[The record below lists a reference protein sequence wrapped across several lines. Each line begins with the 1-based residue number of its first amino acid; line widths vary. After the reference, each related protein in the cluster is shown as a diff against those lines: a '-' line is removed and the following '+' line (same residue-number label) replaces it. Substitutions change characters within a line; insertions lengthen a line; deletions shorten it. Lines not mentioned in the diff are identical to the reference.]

1 MKIETA
7 PPKWKTVCVSK
18 TGDTT
23 SAPSDIGRGGQLSVL
38 MLPKWGQ
45 VCVMVALCIGVV
57 GAAFEMYAIQ
67 AVLPF
72 IVPDL
77 HREDLY
83 LWPVIM
89 FQIGQVFSVIVSGRL
104 IDRFGAFKPLAVG
117 VTLFAIGLTLAGS
130 STTMYTFLAA
140 RAVQG
145 LGAGAMNIA
154 VMVVIAEVYPEQRRS
169 IMMTIFSFCY
179 LGPAFIGPGL
189 AARIAVTLGW
199 RWVFWLIIPFLVIAA
214 IIGTRSV
221 EQLYRHRPHRGS
233 SPGEVPVW
241 AAVAGTVGMAMLL
254 SATQSVEHFNWY
266 TVPLGVVGLV
276 TVGAAMQNMMPRG
289 FWRIK
294 SGMASLMWVRLSLAG
309 AFTASISL
317 LTKLL
322 IDDRGYAAEKAAWA
336 LAVGAIGWASGTVL
350 QSRPWLKLRRDQI
363 IIIGSLFESIAIA
376 AMAGFAASKAPQ
388 GHFDYLMFVA
398 IAALLLAG
406 FGMGLSSASTSLALM
421 TLSPP
426 EAIGRN
432 TSNLQVADG
441 LGSAFIAGIANVM
454 LNVLINHGVT
464 TAHTFGWI
472 YGVNAVFAL
481 ASALLALR
489 LGHVRNESSGFG

>member
-1 MKIETA
+1 
-7 PPKWKTVCVSK
+7 VSK
-18 TGDTT
+18 TGDT
-23 SAPSDIGRGGQLSVL
+23 AGEPVDILSGGQLSVL
-38 MLPKWGQ
+38 MLPTWARRS
-45 VCVMVALCIGVV
+45 VMVALCIGVV

-67 AVLPF
+67 AVLPD
-72 IVPDL
+72 ISKEL
-77 HREDLY
+77 NGQNLY

-89 FQIGQVFSVIVSGRL
+89 FQIGHVFSVIVSGRL

-117 VTLFAIGLTLAGS
+117 VGLFAVGLTLAAS
-130 STTMYTFLAA
+130 SPTMITFLAA

-154 VMVVIAEVYPEQRRS
+154 VMVVIAEVYPEQQRS

-179 LGPAFIGPGL
+179 LGPAFVGPGV
-189 AARIAVTLGW
+189 AAMIAAALDW
-199 RWVFWLIIPFLVIAA
+199 RFVFWLIIPFLAVAA
-214 IIGTRSV
+214 IIGVRPM

-241 AAVAGTVGMAMLL
+241 VAIAGTAGMACLL
-254 SATQSVEHFNWY
+254 AATQSVEHFNWS
-266 TVPLGVVGLV
+266 TVPLGLIGVA
-276 TVGAAMQNMMPRG
+276 TVGVAMHKMMPSG
-289 FWRIK
+289 FWRVRR
-294 SGMASLMWVRLSLAG
+294 GMPSLMWVRLALAG

-317 LTKLL
+317 LTQLL
-322 IDDRGYAAEKAAWA
+322 RSDRGYGSQEAAWA

-363 IIIGSLFESIAIA
+363 IIIGSTFEAIAIA
-376 AMAGFAASKAPQ
+376 VMACFAASKAPAPNT
-388 GHFDYLMFVA
+388 FDRLVFLA
-398 IAALLLAG
+398 IFALLLAG

-441 LGSAFIAGIANVM
+441 LGSAFVAGIANVM
-454 LNVLINHGVT
+454 LSVLLNHNVT

-481 ASALLALR
+481 ASALLAFR
-489 LGHVRNESSGFG
+489 LGRVRNESSGWG